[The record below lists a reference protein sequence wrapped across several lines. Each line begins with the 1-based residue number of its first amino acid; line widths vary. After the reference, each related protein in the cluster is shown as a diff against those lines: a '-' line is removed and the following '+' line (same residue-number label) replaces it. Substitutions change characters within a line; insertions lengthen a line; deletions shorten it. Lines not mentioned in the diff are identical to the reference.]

1 MSFNR
6 LNVASLFLTV
16 SLLASLPLRAEVESE
31 IPSASSTKSLSEM
44 YDSVREGET
53 FLWVLES
60 AEGHEVLLEEN
71 FQDGHWDRKLLVSE
85 GSIQD
90 GAEGS
95 DRQSDITFREL
106 SASEL
111 PKIEAPKEQS
121 SWSSFLRNTLKIPEG
136 VGLGLGSLSF
146 ETDRLK
152 VKGGFRMPPRQERD
166 PDAIWYEVL
175 RAEMDVTIKF

>member
-6 LNVASLFLTV
+6 LNVASLFLAV
-16 SLLASLPLRAEVESE
+16 SMLASLPLRAEVESE
-31 IPSASSTKSLSEM
+31 IAPSSSTKSLSEM

-60 AEGHEVLLEEN
+60 AEGHEVLVEEN
-71 FQDGHWDRKLLVSE
+71 FQDGHWDRKLHVTE
-85 GSIQD
+85 GVVPE

-111 PKIEAPKEQS
+111 AKIEAPKEQS
-121 SWSSFLRNTLKIPEG
+121 AWSSFLRDTLKIPER

-152 VKGGFRMPPRQERD
+152 VKGGFRMPPREERD
-166 PDAIWYEVL
+166 PDAIWNEVL
-175 RAEMDVTIKF
+175 RAEVGFTIKF